1 MGSFL
6 GAFPHLFVSTTSL
19 VYIVF
24 SRLFVCNV
32 GQMAIIYIFF
42 FKCNIR
48 EYAGMKCLGTIALA

>member
-42 FKCNIR
+42 SLNATF
-48 EYAGMKCLGTIALA
+48 GSMQV